1 MVTDM
6 SPVPPGEKEAIAGT
20 GRHLGDLT
28 RGEETWQVRLETR
41 NHGQLVAGRVHFNG
55 PRTTR
60 VTSWIFLEWSEQDV
74 IARFN
79 EFSPVELWKLLESL
93 E

>member
-1 MVTDM
+1 MATDM
-6 SPVPPGEKEAIAGT
+6 LPTPPGDKDATVGA

-41 NHGQLVAGRVHFNG
+41 SHGQLVAGRVYFSG
-55 PRTTR
+55 PKTTR
-60 VTSWIFLEWSEQDV
+60 ITSWIFLEWSEQDV
-74 IARFN
+74 MIRFN